1 MPQGQPYRS
10 IRLFNES
17 LKVLSLIPIAL
28 TLAP

>member
-1 MPQGQPYRS
+1 MPRGQPYRS

-17 LKVLSLIPIAL
+17 LKVLSLTPIAL